1 MNLVCAL
8 FALFVCFAPSAAGH
22 PSHTLPDDAGRTT
35 HVFSADTAKIGDVY
49 AGMTLTSL
57 DYNLATNDVTARFS
71 GEAVITGTYEHLPED
86 HEFFSGFT
94 FEVDSASITQLP
106 VLATDERDKKW
117 LILKDD
123 DENRL
128 LPLFGNPKPGSKGK
142 ATIVIR
148 DYSINHLHKEIA
160 DTAKLVKII
169 KMVPSETAKE

>member
-8 FALFVCFAPSAAGH
+8 LALLVCFTPSAAGH
-22 PSHTLPDDAGRTT
+22 PCLALHGDAGRTT
-35 HVFSADTAKIGDVY
+35 HVFYADTAKIGDVY

-57 DYNLATNDVTARFS
+57 AYNLETNDVTARFS
-71 GEAVITGTYEHLPED
+71 GEAVITGTYEYLPED
-86 HEFFSGFT
+86 NEFFPGFT
-94 FEVDSASITQLP
+94 FEVDSTSLTQLP

-128 LPLFGNPKPGSKGK
+128 LQWFGNPKPGSKGK